1 MASAIVEK
9 LAPNLKAET
18 AVEGPGVSFRY
29 LQVTVTSWFKWWV
42 KRFPDVI
49 FPWLKQWYSQDTA
62 AI

>member
-29 LQVTVTSWFKWWV
+29 PYK
-42 KRFPDVI
+42 
-49 FPWLKQWYSQDTA
+49 
-62 AI
+62 

>member
-29 LQVTVTSWFKWWV
+29 LQVTVTSPCFKWCAE
-42 KRFPDVI
+42 RFPDLI
-49 FPWLKQWYSQDTA
+49 FPFLKQ
-62 AI
+62 